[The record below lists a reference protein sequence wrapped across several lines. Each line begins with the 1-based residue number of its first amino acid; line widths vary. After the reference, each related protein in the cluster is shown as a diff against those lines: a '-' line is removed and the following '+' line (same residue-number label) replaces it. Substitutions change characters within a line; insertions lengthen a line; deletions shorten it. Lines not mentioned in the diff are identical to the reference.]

1 MCREECNVDV
11 AYWGVVF
18 SIRPAWRDS
27 CGYPL
32 KSRKSLF
39 ENSCMFLHPNKD
51 FSTYYFMVDN
61 SQEERLSR
69 KRKKLKEIAK
79 ESCGE
84 ESLCLFT
91 PAHVCHLENTQF
103 TSYPVISISK
113 FHTVNS
119 SIGSLRSV
127 FNTKSLEWRKLN
139 KNGNQYKSQRI
150 RSFLSV
156 QNASPSGKGQ
166 SCIVEGK
173 GNGIKTV
180 IANMTEIAKALER
193 PPTYPTKYFGCEL
206 GAQTNFDMKN
216 ERFIVN
222 GEHDAA
228 KLQDILDGFIRK
240 FVLCAACENPETTL
254 VVKKGQIHSKC
265 KACGNTS
272 IIDPKHKLSTF
283 IMKNPP
289 KVDEKEKKENGSG
302 STEDSVADGEIL
314 SDKDVNG
321 SASDDLDDDW
331 AEPMSDPTGCVSA
344 QIGKLIISKDLDKPI
359 EERLDMLHQYFLACK
374 SDGTLQNSKKLLN
387 EAERLELKS
396 KATLLLADVLFDTNV
411 VVQIAEYRNTLLRFT
426 VNDHK
431 AQRHLLGGIEQL
443 ISKHVDVL
451 LPKSAHII
459 KALYDNDV
467 VEEEVLLAWGEKPS
481 KKYVQKKL
489 CVEIINK
496 AQPVLDWLKNAE
508 EDESDDDSE
517 DGAIEFDDRARN
529 VGTIGISS
537 LTKPNGT
544 VQSEKVKIDDDGEE
558 VDIDDI

>member
-1 MCREECNVDV
+1 MAININRNVLDPF
-11 AYWGVVF
+11 Y
-18 SIRPAWRDS
+18 RYKMP
-27 CGYPL
+27 
-32 KSRKSLF
+32 
-39 ENSCMFLHPNKD
+39 
-51 FSTYYFMVDN
+51 
-61 SQEERLSR
+61 RLQ
-69 KRKKLKEIAK
+69 AK
-79 ESCGE
+79 
-84 ESLCLFT
+84 
-91 PAHVCHLENTQF
+91 
-103 TSYPVISISK
+103 
-113 FHTVNS
+113 
-119 SIGSLRSV
+119 
-127 FNTKSLEWRKLN
+127 
-139 KNGNQYKSQRI
+139 
-150 RSFLSV
+150 
-156 QNASPSGKGQ
+156 
-166 SCIVEGK
+166 VEGK

-180 IANMTEIAKALER
+180 IANMTDIAKALER

-289 KVDEKEKKENGSG
+289 KVDEKEKKENGNSG
-302 STEDSVADGEIL
+302 STDNSIIDGEIP
-314 SDKDVNG
+314 SDKELNG
-321 SASDDLDDDW
+321 SASDDIDDDW
-331 AEPMSDPTGCVSA
+331 AEPIDDPAGGVSA
-344 QIGKLIISKDLDKPI
+344 QIGKLIISRDLDKPI
-359 EERLDMLHQYFLACK
+359 EERLDMLHECM
-374 SDGTLQNSKKLLN
+374 LQNSKKLLN

-411 VVQIAEYRNTLLRFT
+411 VNQIMEYRNILLRFT

-443 ISKHVDVL
+443 ISKHFDTL

-459 KALYDNDV
+459 KALYDTDV

-481 KKYVQKKL
+481 KKYVKKKL
-489 CVEIINK
+489 CAEIISK

-508 EDESDDDSE
+508 EDESDDE
-517 DGAIEFDDRARN
+517 DDEAIEFDDRARK
-529 VGTIGISS
+529 VGTVE
-537 LTKPNGT
+537 LDATKKINGNAQT
-544 VQSEKVKIDDDGEE
+544 EKAKTEDDDE
-558 VDIDDI
+558 VNIDDI

>member
-1 MCREECNVDV
+1 
-11 AYWGVVF
+11 
-18 SIRPAWRDS
+18 
-27 CGYPL
+27 
-32 KSRKSLF
+32 
-39 ENSCMFLHPNKD
+39 
-51 FSTYYFMVDN
+51 MVDN
-61 SQEERLSR
+61 PQEGRLSR
-69 KRKKLKEIAK
+69 KRKKLKETFE

-84 ESLCLFT
+84 ESHCLF
-91 PAHVCHLENTQF
+91 ALNHVCHLEDTQC
-103 TSYPVISISK
+103 TSSGLVASALRFPPN
-113 FHTVNS
+113 VNS
-119 SIGSLRSV
+119 NTGFLRSL
-127 FNTKSLEWRKLN
+127 FIINLNRNGDQYQPQCARSL
-139 KNGNQYKSQRI
+139 
-150 RSFLSV
+150 LSL
-156 QNASPSGKGQ
+156 QNAPSTSQGRRQ
-166 SCIVEGK
+166 RQR
-173 GNGIKTV
+173 NQNT
-180 IANMTEIAKALER
+180 LER

-289 KVDEKEKKENGSG
+289 KVDEKEKKEGGNNGS
-302 STEDSVADGEIL
+302 TDNSVIDGEMP
-314 SDKDVNG
+314 SDKDLNG
-321 SASDDLDDDW
+321 SVSDDVDDDW
-331 AEPMSDPTGCVSA
+331 AEPIDDPAGGVSA
-344 QIGKLIISKDLDKPI
+344 QIGKLIISRDLDKPI
-359 EERLDMLHQYFLACK
+359 EERLDMLHQYFLKAK
-374 SDGTLQNSKKLLN
+374 ADGTFQNSKKLLN

-411 VVQIAEYRNTLLRFT
+411 ISQIMEYRNILLRFT

-443 ISKHVDVL
+443 ISKHLDTL
-451 LPKSAHII
+451 FPKSAHII

-481 KKYVQKKL
+481 KKYVKKKL
-489 CVEIINK
+489 CAEIIAK

-508 EDESDDDSE
+508 EDESDDENDE
-517 DGAIEFDDRARN
+517 DGAIEFDDRARK
-529 VGTIGISS
+529 VGTVEMDAAKKI
-537 LTKPNGT
+537 NGT
-544 VQSEKVKIDDDGEE
+544 AQIEKIKTEEDGE

>member
-1 MCREECNVDV
+1 
-11 AYWGVVF
+11 
-18 SIRPAWRDS
+18 
-27 CGYPL
+27 
-32 KSRKSLF
+32 
-39 ENSCMFLHPNKD
+39 
-51 FSTYYFMVDN
+51 MVDN
-61 SQEERLSR
+61 PQEGRLSR
-69 KRKKLKEIAK
+69 KRKKLKETFE

-84 ESLCLFT
+84 ESHCLF
-91 PAHVCHLENTQF
+91 ALNHVCHLEDTQC
-103 TSYPVISISK
+103 TSSGLVASTLRFPPN
-113 FHTVNS
+113 VNS
-119 SIGSLRSV
+119 NTGFLRSL
-127 FNTKSLEWRKLN
+127 FIINLNRNGDQYQSQCARSL
-139 KNGNQYKSQRI
+139 
-150 RSFLSV
+150 LSL
-156 QNASPSGKGQ
+156 QNAPSTSEGRRQGQ
-166 SCIVEGK
+166 R
-173 GNGIKTV
+173 NQNT
-180 IANMTEIAKALER
+180 LER

-289 KVDEKEKKENGSG
+289 KVDEKEKKEGGNNGS
-302 STEDSVADGEIL
+302 TDNSVVDGEMP

-321 SASDDLDDDW
+321 SASDDVDDDW
-331 AEPMSDPTGCVSA
+331 AEPIDDPAGGVSA
-344 QIGKLIISKDLDKPI
+344 QIGKLIISRDLDKPI
-359 EERLDMLHQYFLACK
+359 EERLDMLHQYFLKAK
-374 SDGTLQNSKKLLN
+374 ADGTFQNSKKLLN

-411 VVQIAEYRNTLLRFT
+411 ISQIMEYRNILLRFT

-443 ISKHVDVL
+443 ISKHLDTL
-451 LPKSAHII
+451 FPKSAHII

-481 KKYVQKKL
+481 KKYVKKKL
-489 CVEIINK
+489 CVEIIAK

-508 EDESDDDSE
+508 EDESDDENDE
-517 DGAIEFDDRARN
+517 DGAIEFDDRARK
-529 VGTIGISS
+529 VGTVEMDAAKKI
-537 LTKPNGT
+537 NGT
-544 VQSEKVKIDDDGEE
+544 AQIEKIKTEEDGE

>member
-1 MCREECNVDV
+1 MAININRNVLDPF
-11 AYWGVVF
+11 Y
-18 SIRPAWRDS
+18 RYKMP
-27 CGYPL
+27 
-32 KSRKSLF
+32 
-39 ENSCMFLHPNKD
+39 
-51 FSTYYFMVDN
+51 
-61 SQEERLSR
+61 RLQ
-69 KRKKLKEIAK
+69 AK
-79 ESCGE
+79 
-84 ESLCLFT
+84 
-91 PAHVCHLENTQF
+91 
-103 TSYPVISISK
+103 
-113 FHTVNS
+113 
-119 SIGSLRSV
+119 
-127 FNTKSLEWRKLN
+127 
-139 KNGNQYKSQRI
+139 
-150 RSFLSV
+150 
-156 QNASPSGKGQ
+156 
-166 SCIVEGK
+166 VEGK

-289 KVDEKEKKENGSG
+289 KVDEKEKKEGGNNGS
-302 STEDSVADGEIL
+302 TDNSVVDGEMP

-321 SASDDLDDDW
+321 SASDDVDDDW
-331 AEPMSDPTGCVSA
+331 AEPIDDPAGGVSA
-344 QIGKLIISKDLDKPI
+344 QIGKLIISRDLDKPI
-359 EERLDMLHQYFLACK
+359 EERLDMLHQYFLKAK
-374 SDGTLQNSKKLLN
+374 ADGTFQNSKKLLN

-411 VVQIAEYRNTLLRFT
+411 ISQIMEYRNILLRFT

-443 ISKHVDVL
+443 ISKHLDTL
-451 LPKSAHII
+451 FPKSAHII

-481 KKYVQKKL
+481 KKYVKKKL
-489 CVEIINK
+489 CVEIIAK

-508 EDESDDDSE
+508 EDESDDENDE
-517 DGAIEFDDRARN
+517 DGAIEFDDRARK
-529 VGTIGISS
+529 VGTVEMDAAKKI
-537 LTKPNGT
+537 NGT
-544 VQSEKVKIDDDGEE
+544 AQIEKIKTEEDGE

>member
-1 MCREECNVDV
+1 MAIN
-11 AYWGVVF
+11 
-18 SIRPAWRDS
+18 I
-27 CGYPL
+27 
-32 KSRKSLF
+32 
-39 ENSCMFLHPNKD
+39 N
-51 FSTYYFMVDN
+51 
-61 SQEERLSR
+61 
-69 KRKKLKEIAK
+69 
-79 ESCGE
+79 
-84 ESLCLFT
+84 
-91 PAHVCHLENTQF
+91 
-103 TSYPVISISK
+103 
-113 FHTVNS
+113 
-119 SIGSLRSV
+119 RSV
-127 FNTKSLEWRKLN
+127 LDPFYR
-139 KNGNQYKSQRI
+139 YKMPRLQ
-150 RSFLSV
+150 
-156 QNASPSGKGQ
+156 AK
-166 SCIVEGK
+166 VEGK

-289 KVDEKEKKENGSG
+289 KVDEKDKKDGGNSG
-302 STEDSVADGEIL
+302 SADSSVIDGEIL
-314 SDKDVNG
+314 SDKDLNG
-321 SASDDLDDDW
+321 NASDGDDDW
-331 AEPMSDPTGCVSA
+331 AEPISDSAGAVSA

-359 EERLDMLHQYFLACK
+359 EERLDMLHQYFLKAK
-374 SDGTLQNSKKLLN
+374 SYGTLQNSKNLLN

-411 VVQIAEYRNTLLRFT
+411 VNQIAEYRNILLRFT
-426 VNDHK
+426 VDDHK

-443 ISKHVDVL
+443 ISKHFDTL
-451 LPKSAHII
+451 FPKSAHII

-481 KKYVQKKL
+481 KKYVKKKL
-489 CVEIINK
+489 CAEIISK
-496 AQPVLDWLKNAE
+496 ARPVLEWLKNAE
-508 EDESDDDSE
+508 EDESDEQDNE
-517 DGAIEFDDRARN
+517 EAVEFDDRARK
-529 VGTIGISS
+529 VGTVEINSTRTNGSGI
-537 LTKPNGT
+537 
-544 VQSEKVKIDDDGEE
+544 EKIKTEEDGEE
-558 VDIDDI
+558 IDIDDI